1 MSDVEVGWL
10 LLAAFCGVLQGG
22 GTVGL
27 KGTYLKAEIEREEKG
42 TLLRETF
49 LALLAKLACHP
60 KEPKAQESGALQSW
74 RSQILLRIP
83 PKLLLGEAG
92 GREASQKRESD

>member
-1 MSDVEVGWL
+1 MFPWDADHVLPRLQHWGLARKTSDVEVGWL

-27 KGTYLKAEIEREEKG
+27 KGTHLKAEIEREEKG

-74 RSQILLRIP
+74 RSQF
-83 PKLLLGEAG
+83 
-92 GREASQKRESD
+92 S